1 MGTDVAVTQ
10 TNLPAHLQQQAP
22 VEKEFSGG
30 VQSGFPVVSFRG
42 KVWRVK
48 KSGEEQ
54 VYTDPATGDAI
65 QTIEA
70 VLVKSNENLSKTFYE
85 GKYSEGDSGK
95 PRCWSSDGVKP
106 DQDVPN
112 PVNSLCAGCPMD
124 QWGSRVTDEGKK
136 MKACQDVRRV
146 ALLLGHELE
155 AIVSGQKAAS
165 EADAMLLRI
174 PPATLNPLK
183 DYAERVLA
191 PKGASPFMLL
201 TKIGFEIDAS
211 YPKLT
216 FKGERW
222 LSEAE
227 FGVISELR
235 DSDVV
240 KRIINTSAE
249 HVTEGTTDNGGDA
262 ASSES
267 NVKAEAPASAPSGAL
282 QAEEAG
288 FSQATDEI
296 APPPPPPPAPVAEAP
311 IAPAPPEPTRPAAVE
326 EQAAETIAQPPQAEA
341 SAPEPAPSTPAAAE
355 STSPDP
361 ANDEDIDGMLSSI
374 LD

>member
-1 MGTDVAVTQ
+1 MGTEVAVTQ
-10 TNLPAHLQQQAP
+10 TNLPAHLQQAGP

-30 VQSGFPVVSFRG
+30 VQSGFPVVSYRG

-48 KSGEEQ
+48 QGGEEQ
-54 VYTDPATGDAI
+54 VYTDTEGNAI

-70 VLVKSNENLSKTFYE
+70 ILVKSNESLSKTYYK

-95 PRCWSSDGVKP
+95 PECWSSDGVKP
-106 DQDVPN
+106 DKDVPAA
-112 PVNSLCAGCPMD
+112 VNALCAACPMN

-146 ALLLGHELE
+146 AIMFGHELE
-155 AIVSGQKAAS
+155 AIVSGQKQVS

-191 PKGASPFMLL
+191 PKGASPFMLV
-201 TKIGFEIDAS
+201 TKIGFEIEAS

-216 FKGERW
+216 FVGARW

-249 HVTEGTTDNGGDA
+249 HVTEGTTDDGGDA
-262 ASSES
+262 ASNDS
-267 NVKAEAPASAPSGAL
+267 NVKAEAPESAPSGAL

-296 APPPPPPPAPVAEAP
+296 APAPAEPAAPVAPAP
-311 IAPAPPEPTRPAAVE
+311 APAPPEPTRPAAVE
-326 EQAAETIAQPPQAEA
+326 EQAAQTIAQPPQVET
-341 SAPEPAPSTPAAAE
+341 PAPSIPAPAE
-355 STSPDP
+355 STSPD
-361 ANDEDIDGMLSSI
+361 AASDEDIDGMLSSI